1 MRRST
6 LLLPL
11 ALLAG
16 CNSTIEKRQPNWFTP
31 EPNQLFGEG
40 RRDDYHLS
48 FLLRMEYQ
56 QQWIQEVDLELD
68 LAAWNDG
75 VARKF
80 VLERQTAPAY
90 TLFTYSKGSVFFPG
104 KDWVVA
110 VKSIVEQDAEEAWER
125 GEAAAREAIA
135 RWKARYPEVVEKYNW
150 EEDPKILFRYRDDQT
165 GRFGFYRE
173 VEGTMAF
180 DAQGELD
187 PKGFHEA
194 IEARY
199 RWFKE
204 EKPDEVADP
213 NLFDGLRWGLTAFD
227 ASPFP
232 HGNHRQVEKA
242 PPEGW
247 QLHTTHVVSSVV
259 KAATTFSPIIRT
271 QLGGWSDRPF
281 DVPCRLAGTDGDE
294 RRILCEKT
302 EFGDEGDLGRGFRIV
317 EYRRE
322 AVYDVD
328 EERFLYDAVRI
339 VARHEKGDEV
349 RMEITLHDRSRPT
362 P

>member
-1 MRRST
+1 MRRSI
-6 LLLPL
+6 LLFCLV
-11 ALLAG
+11 LAG
-16 CNSTIEKRQPNWFTP
+16 CNSSIEKRQPNWFGA
-31 EPNQLFGEG
+31 EANQLFGEG
-40 RRDDYHLS
+40 ERDDYHLS

-56 QQWIQEVDLELD
+56 RQWMQEVGLELD
-68 LAAWNDG
+68 LAAWRDG
-75 VARKF
+75 TTRKF
-80 VLERQTAPAY
+80 VLERQTQPAY

-110 VKSIVEQDAEEAWER
+110 VKSVVEEDAEPAWER
-125 GEAAAREAIA
+125 GEAFGRSVIA
-135 RWKARYPEVVEKYNW
+135 RWREHYPDVVEKYDW
-150 EEDPKILFRYRDDQT
+150 EEDPKILFRYLQDPT
-165 GRFGFYRE
+165 GRFGFYRT

-180 DAQGELD
+180 DQQGELD

-213 NLFDGLRWGLTAFD
+213 SLYDGLRWGLTAFD

-247 QLHTTHVVSSVV
+247 TLHTTHVVTSVV

-281 DVPCRLAGTDGDE
+281 DIPCRLEGTDGDE
-294 RRILCEKT
+294 RRIVCEKT
-302 EFGDEGDLGRGFRIV
+302 DFGEEGDLGRGFRVV

-322 AVYDVD
+322 VVYDVED
-328 EERFLYDAVRI
+328 ERFLHDAVRI

-349 RMEITLHDRSRPT
+349 RMEITLRDRNRTSP
-362 P
+362 